1 MGPQETWVCHL
12 DQIARPSEGFLGKWN
27 PNCLWR
33 LTLEFVELR
42 KITYELSRQEKQ
54 DTEVF
59 ELIRLFVTDDE
70 LLLERIS

>member
-1 MGPQETWVCHL
+1 M
-12 DQIARPSEGFLGKWN
+12 
-27 PNCLWR
+27 
-33 LTLEFVELR
+33 TLEFVELR
-42 KITYELSRQEKQ
+42 ELTTIMVAYNMEQAIALGNRLVMMHKREITYELSGQEKQ

>member
-1 MGPQETWVCHL
+1 
-12 DQIARPSEGFLGKWN
+12 
-27 PNCLWR
+27 